1 MGINWGVPV
10 QRKKKEEKFKTPVVT
25 MSAFAGKGS
34 GRKLTFNQAA
44 VDSLG
49 LVKPEDGNES
59 FVTFGKDTDTGDI
72 VLMSSLEDKP
82 EMKFFRVNKSFS
94 FSDKRTYEFIANSLG
109 LETSVENYL
118 HFDKVEGESYFKVF
132 HTNPNTTEEESNDVV
147 ETVANDFAG
156 KNDFAGNQEYHEIKT
171 EEELN
176 IPIVEEEEEPVILE
190 PVTNDTE
197 TEETV
202 TDEW

>member
-44 VDSLG
+44 VNSLG

-72 VLMSSLEDKP
+72 VLMSSLEDKS

-109 LETSVENYL
+109 LETSVENHL
-118 HFDKVEGESYFKVF
+118 HFDKVEGEPYFKVF
-132 HTNPNTTEEESNDVV
+132 HTSKNTTEEESNDIV
-147 ETVANDFAG
+147 ETVANDFAA
-156 KNDFAGNQEYHEIKT
+156 DQEYHEIKT
-171 EEELN
+171 DEEIKTLEQEDM
-176 IPIVEEEEEPVILE
+176 PVESATGQEEEEAEVI
-190 PVTNDTE
+190 
-197 TEETV
+197 

>member
-118 HFDKVEGESYFKVF
+118 HFDKVEGEPYFKVF
-132 HTNPNTTEEESNDVV
+132 HTNSNTTEEESNDVV
-147 ETVANDFAG
+147 ETVANDFAA
-156 KNDFAGNQEYHEIKT
+156 DQEYHEIKT
-171 EEELN
+171 DEEIKTLEQEDMPVESATGQEEEA
-176 IPIVEEEEEPVILE
+176 EVI
-190 PVTNDTE
+190 
-197 TEETV
+197 